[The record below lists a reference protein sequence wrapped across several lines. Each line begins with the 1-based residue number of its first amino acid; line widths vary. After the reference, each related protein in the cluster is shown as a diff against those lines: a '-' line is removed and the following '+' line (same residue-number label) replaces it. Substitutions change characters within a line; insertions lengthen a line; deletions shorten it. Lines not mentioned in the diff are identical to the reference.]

1 MKMTDLLEKDKD
13 SLITELAAAGTADK
27 AVRVLENEMDKLLL
41 KHNEQCESDRERES
55 AAYMMQAVRL
65 SLPLID
71 SNGATKVWERGA
83 GRSDEGGSFKVSF
96 LVLFILGLALCVFG
110 FGPMFFDAYVSA
122 DAKLRNE
129 VLLHGGAT
137 IVGLVCLYFA
147 GYMYSRPKKEGKKE
161 HQVEIRVDANKIYRN
176 FRTAILS
183 IDQSLE
189 EIGAAERWSKR
200 DKAGSIDG
208 RTVTSSELDLFS
220 DLLAAAYSGDPE
232 YALEKIEQIKYYLHK
247 QQIEVV
253 DYSSETAKFFDMMPG
268 SKAATIRPALVAQGG
283 LLKKGL
289 ASAGK

>member
-1 MKMTDLLEKDKD
+1 MTDLLEKDKD

-110 FGPMFFDAYVSA
+110 FGPMFFNAYVAA

-161 HQVEIRVDANKIYRN
+161 HQVEIKVDANKIYRN

-232 YALEKIEQIKYYLHK
+232 YALEKIEQIKYFLHK